1 MEFLAQG
8 IGGGSQDP
16 VVERSTSRIVHLLS
30 VYDPT
35 GSTARQ
41 PHGYCM
47 GERGLVRSWC
57 GFRGVGC
64 VLGFLPNPTVNHVQC
79 LGGERQITRRTNGH
93 PGVFGMAVRV
103 PVRGVE
109 SNSQYSV
116 SVKCTQNNASS

>member
-35 GSTARQ
+35 GYTARQ

-57 GFRGVGC
+57 GFREVGC
-64 VLGFLPNPTVNHVQC
+64 QQC
-79 LGGERQITRRTNGH
+79 LAGELCERERGRTNLGADA
-93 PGVFGMAVRV
+93 PTAI
-103 PVRGVE
+103 PA
-109 SNSQYSV
+109 YSGWP
-116 SVKCTQNNASS
+116 SRQRSKRDE